1 MTKSVDEKIESIKY
15 RLSMSLAKFRND
27 NGLTQN
33 QMAELCGIAQAKYSQ
48 IENGKHQGMK
58 IDYLIRA
65 NLNAKTGFNFIDLDN
80 EGL

>member
-1 MTKSVDEKIESIKY
+1 MTKSVDETIESIKY
-15 RLSMSLAKFRND
+15 KLSITLAKFRND

-48 IENGKHQGMK
+48 IENGKYQGMK

-65 NLNAKTGFNFIDLDN
+65 NLKANTGFKLIELADA
-80 EGL
+80 